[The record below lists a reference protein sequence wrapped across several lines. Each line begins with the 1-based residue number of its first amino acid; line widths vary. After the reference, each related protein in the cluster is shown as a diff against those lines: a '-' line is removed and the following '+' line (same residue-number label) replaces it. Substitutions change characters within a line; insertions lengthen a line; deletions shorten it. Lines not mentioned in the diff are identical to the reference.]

1 VAALCSA
8 CDQGEQS
15 DEAPYAVPGVPTR
28 YISPPTAN
36 VGSGMPLQCVPD
48 PATSKCIGTVEL
60 AFDRLLLPVSVTR
73 QSIFLSNKQNPPQLS
88 TPLVAY
94 DPVARVVR
102 LTPRQEDAFTVGLTY
117 QVQVA
122 SPHDSNDPNGL
133 RAIDGATLDP
143 TKPPPVFEFTVTAA
157 ATAPPAPPVVDFC
170 KQVFPQFLLCG
181 NVTGCHLFKS
191 PAMGLVLTSLGY
203 LPDMRATAIGR
214 VAVESNTGALSHA
227 QPPSRIFGQDMPI
240 VDPGDGTTGDPGNS
254 WLLYKALMAVNPDR
268 ALTMTATAH
277 SVSWMPLSENE
288 RTALWGLMPGREM
301 PLPMDPRT
309 VGTSLPLDSLEA
321 ISLWIAQGAHVPDV
335 CQ

>member
-1 VAALCSA
+1 VALCSA

-15 DEAPYAVPGVPTR
+15 DETPYSVPGVPTR
-28 YISPPTAN
+28 HISRPTAN

-143 TKPPPVFEFTVTAA
+143 TKPPPVFEFMVTAA
-157 ATAPPAPPVVDFC
+157 ATAPPAPPVIDFC
-170 KQVFPQFLLCG
+170 TQLIAPLNTSCG
-181 NVTGCHLFKS
+181 ISRGCHT
-191 PAMGLVLTSLGY
+191 PAAPALGLVLNGEDLSKLK
-203 LPDMRATAIGR
+203 ATAVGR
-214 VAVESNTGALSHA
+214 VAEEANSGAFSYA
-227 QPPSRIFGQDMPI
+227 QPVSRLFGQDMPI

-254 WLLYKALMAVNPDR
+254 WLLYKALMAVMNPAR
-268 ALTMTATAH
+268 QLTTTAAAH
-277 SVSWMPLSENE
+277 SVPWMPLSENE
-288 RTALWGLMPGREM
+288 RTALWGLIPGREM
-301 PLPMDPRT
+301 PLPADPRT
-309 VGTSLPLDSLEA
+309 VGTSLPLDTLEA
-321 ISLWIAQGAHVPDV
+321 ISLWIAQGAHVPA